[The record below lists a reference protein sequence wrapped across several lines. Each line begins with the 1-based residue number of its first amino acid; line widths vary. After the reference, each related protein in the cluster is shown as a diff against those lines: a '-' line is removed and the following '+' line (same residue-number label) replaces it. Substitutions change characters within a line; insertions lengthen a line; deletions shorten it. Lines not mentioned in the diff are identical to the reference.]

1 MKSTST
7 TCVPALTA
15 PGAVGGDAHLAAVV
29 QVRAVHVQL
38 QLLPFM
44 LPQHGEEILILF
56 KGTWSAQCNFDFDF
70 KISADMRFKSPV
82 LRW

>member
-1 MKSTST
+1 MDQLFLV

-15 PGAVGGDAHLAAVV
+15 PAAVGGDAHLAAVV

-44 LPQHGEEILILF
+44 PPQHGEEILILF
-56 KGTWSAQCNFDFDF
+56 KRHLVSIMQF
-70 KISADMRFKSPV
+70 
-82 LRW
+82 